1 MDYQNSNYKNI
12 FLKEGCNT
20 FELFFVQSLQP
31 LFAYTLLSSFLD
43 G

>member
-1 MDYQNSNYKNI
+1 MDYLNSNYKNI

-31 LFAYTLLSSFLD
+31 LTYTLLSSFLD